1 MSRKPFYVSTPIY
14 YCNDIPHIGHAY
26 TTITADVLARYH
38 RLVGDKTFFLT
49 GTDEHGQKVEKAAE
63 ALGKKPKEFVDGVVT
78 HFQELWETLN
88 VSNDR
93 FIRTTDEDHKEVV
106 TELWKKMEA
115 AGDIFEGEY
124 EDWYCV
130 HDETFWTESQLL
142 EGNLCP
148 NPWCKRPVEKKREKS
163 YFFKLSKYTEPLL
176 KYYEDHPDFV
186 LPEFRMNEVKSF
198 VSQGLMD
205 LSISRSTINWG
216 IPVPGDEKHVMYVW
230 VDALTNYLTASGYL
244 KDEEKY
250 ETFWPATIHLIG
262 KDILRFHAIFWP
274 AFLMSAGLPLPKHV
288 MAHGFW
294 TADDMKISKSLGNRI
309 DPTELVDMFGLDA
322 VRYFLMREIQLG
334 ADGNFSYKAIAN
346 RVNADLAND
355 LGNLLSRSLAM
366 TKKYMDGVVPDKT
379 AADCKMANVCAQ
391 AEADYK
397 KAFDNHMPN
406 KALVATWEV
415 ISYANKYIDEQAP
428 WVLAKDDA
436 NKQELADTMYN
447 LLEALRRIGAMI
459 SPVMP
464 DTSAKLLAQLG
475 LESIT
480 VNGDTLGNWGE
491 LEPGTKTQR
500 GESLFPRVDMK
511 KVEKLIESKAAEA
524 EKKKADSKAESKTV
538 EKQEPENIALVE
550 FTDFTKLA
558 LRIGVVKTAEKVKKT
573 DKLLKLT
580 VDTGEDRTIVAGI
593 ALHYTPEEL
602 IGKKVVV
609 LTNLK
614 PRKLRGIES
623 EGMMLAATA
632 PDGTL
637 RLLTTDEII
646 PAGST
651 IG

>member
-309 DPTELVDMFGLDA
+309 DPTELVDIFGLDA

-391 AEADYK
+391 AEADYQ